1 VCPVAPRDSKAV
13 LQTSAGPLCIAEAA
27 ASNLKTNDRK
37 QAVECRGRLD
47 TRHLLEHHCDVEKMA
62 GALGWYPAEGERP
75 LSAKERSSATN
86 AILDAIAEGA
96 TVKVIASASCLHC
109 GPGGGPLVYIQ
120 NEHEGRRLM
129 RARFEL
135 STLVCT
141 ERVRMTKG
149 NEWVRSVVSRGKPVK
164 TAFPISWVG
173 ARGWQ
178 TPVEGR
184 FWPRIASRVASGYT
198 GTSQTQ
204 SLLVRFERW
213 RA

>member
-1 VCPVAPRDSKAV
+1 M
-13 LQTSAGPLCIAEAA
+13 CIAEAA
-27 ASNLKTNDRK
+27 ARNLKTNDRK
-37 QAVECRGRLD
+37 QAVECRKQAD
-47 TRHLLEHHCDVEKMA
+47 TRHLLEHNCDVEKMA
-62 GALGWYPAEGERP
+62 GALGWQPAKGGRP
-75 LSAKERSSATN
+75 LTAMERWEATN
-86 AILDAIAEGA
+86 SILDAIAGGA
-96 TVKVIASASCLHC
+96 TVKVIASSSCRHC

-135 STLVCT
+135 STLVRT
-141 ERVRMTKG
+141 ERVRMTLG
-149 NEWVRSVVSRGKPVK
+149 NEWIESVVSREKPVK